1 MKLIWICNQGNQLK
15 DDKGPR
21 LRSVGSFCSKR
32 RRCNTKENFELLF
45 SPLVRHSSALP
56 QASGQAAQTALA
68 LEYMNVDMM
77 TMVAPSANAAFGS
90 NPCDVRPRTLKTS

>member
-1 MKLIWICNQGNQLK
+1 MSAAFVQNE
-15 DDKGPR
+15 DD
-21 LRSVGSFCSKR
+21 VT
-32 RRCNTKENFELLF
+32 TKENFDLLF

-90 NPCDVRPRTLKTS
+90 NPCDGVSKDSRVQESRAGWQAAQCHHAG